1 MPSISKINSFVQLTR
16 PYNATAVL
24 LSFSIGY
31 FFSLQ
36 QILNINYFAGAI
48 IVLLLHSSA
57 TIQNDI
63 EDFKIDKI
71 NAPEKPLQGKRIS
84 LKEAKIFQ
92 LILVICALAISLINF
107 YIHFIF
113 VVLMFI
119 ASYLYNK
126 KPFLLSRKSFS
137 SLAILGL
144 VYSLGPILYGYILS
158 KAQLTLVFILILIFW
173 FFLRVSISIMKDY
186 KDKKGDKIFNKKTFY
201 LTFGNTTVAWT
212 SIILSI
218 FGYLGI
224 LLMSLFIRRPNWI
237 LVFLLVV
244 AIRNVYSRVNLLTI
258 RDDKKANIIFHKA
271 FFGQNQFEALYFL
284 WLIFLSN

>member
-1 MPSISKINSFVQLTR
+1 MSSISKIKSFVQLAR
-16 PYNATAVL
+16 PYNATTVL
-24 LSFSIGY
+24 LAFSIGY
-31 FFSLQ
+31 FLSLQ
-36 QILNINYFAGAI
+36 QVVNINYFVGTI
-48 IVLLLHSSA
+48 IILLLHSAA

-71 NAPEKPLQGKRIS
+71 NAPEKPLQCKRVS

-92 LILVICALAISLINF
+92 LTLVVCTLVISLINF
-107 YIHFIF
+107 PIHFIF
-113 VVLMFI
+113 VVLMLI

-126 KPFLLSRKSFS
+126 KPFLLSRKPFS
-137 SLAILGL
+137 SLVILGL
-144 VYSLGPILYGYILS
+144 VYSLGPILYGYILN
-158 KAQLTLVFILILIFW
+158 KVQLTLVFILILTFW

-224 LLMSLFIRRPNWI
+224 LLISLFIIRPHWI
-237 LVFLLVV
+237 LAFLLVV
-244 AIRNVYSRVNLLTI
+244 AIINVYSRINLLTI

-271 FFGQNQFEALYFL
+271 FFGHNQFEALYFL